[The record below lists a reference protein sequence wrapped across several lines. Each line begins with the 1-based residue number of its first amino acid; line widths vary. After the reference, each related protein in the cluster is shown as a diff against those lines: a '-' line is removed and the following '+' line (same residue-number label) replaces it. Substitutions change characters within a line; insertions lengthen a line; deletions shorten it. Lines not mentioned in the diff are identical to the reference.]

1 VFRYLW
7 PFIEASVPSSGAV
20 WSAMSSNVS
29 ATVRWCTEAIDFCMH
44 PEQTLRIGLPQRA
57 ADFVL
62 ALDAQGSARVGSDG

>member
-1 VFRYLW
+1 
-7 PFIEASVPSSGAV
+7 
-20 WSAMSSNVS
+20 
-29 ATVRWCTEAIDFCMH
+29 MH